1 MNDRLIVLG
10 TGNANVTHCYNT
22 CFAIDT
28 AEGLLLC
35 DAGGGS
41 GILRQ
46 LEVAGIGWEQIHHL
60 ILTHAHTDHILGAVW
75 VIRMIATRMNNG
87 KYEGDLHIYC
97 SSAVREGLVQMAQF
111 TLQKKMTDRLGDRIH
126 FHEIADGSRETMLGR
141 EVTFFDIRSTKMQQ
155 HGFTM
160 PLSGGRKLCCLGDE
174 PYNPDCRA
182 YVENADWLLCEAFCL
197 YGDRERF
204 KPYEKHHS
212 TVKEACEL
220 AQGLHIPNL
229 VLWHTEDKTIA
240 QRKQRYTEEG
250 RQYYTGRLFVP
261 DDLDVIEL
269 DGRINFDNHDSRIR
283 FVDLLLERSL
293 TQAIPQYE
301 LPEGYRFEYYQPGD
315 RDSWIDI
322 ECSAR
327 ELVSHEQGVE
337 VWQQYYGKV
346 EHLLHDRMLFV
357 VNAEGAKIATATA
370 YPTDEPGLGQ
380 VHWVAV
386 KREEQERGI
395 AKALMTRVLQV
406 MHEHGDT
413 RAMLHT
419 QTVTWVAVRMYL
431 NLGFRPT
438 AQSAQE
444 HAEGWRIIR
453 TLTHHAALEGIEPAS
468 MERVLH

>member
-1 MNDRLIVLG
+1 MTDRLIVLG

-28 AEGLLLC
+28 AQGLLLC

-41 GILRQ
+41 GILCQ
-46 LEVAGIGWEQIHHL
+46 LEKAGIGWEQIHHL

-75 VIRMIATRMNNG
+75 VLRMIATRMNNG

-97 SSAVREGLVQMAQF
+97 SEAVRNGLTQMAYF
-111 TLQKKMTDRLGDRIH
+111 TLQKKMTDRLNDRIH
-126 FHEIADGSRETMLGR
+126 IHVITDGSRETMLGR

-155 HGFTM
+155 HGFTL

-174 PYNPDCRA
+174 PYNPACRA
-182 YVENADWLLCEAFCL
+182 YVEGADWLLCEAFCL

-240 QRKQRYTEEG
+240 QRKERYTAEG
-250 RQYYTGRLFVP
+250 RQFYNGRLYVP
-261 DDLDVIEL
+261 DDLDVIDL
-269 DGRINFDNHDSRIR
+269 DGKLNFDNHDSRIL

-293 TQAIPQYE
+293 TEVLPQYE
-301 LPEGYRFEYYQPGD
+301 LPEGYHFAFYQPGD

-322 ECSAR
+322 ERSAR
-327 ELVSHEQGVE
+327 ELRSHEQGVE
-337 VWQQYYGKV
+337 VWQQYYGDV
-346 EHLLHDRMLFV
+346 ETLLCDRMLFV
-357 VNAEGAKIATATA
+357 VNEKGEKVATATA
-370 YPTDEPGLGQ
+370 YPTDDPQLGQ

-386 KREEQERGI
+386 KREEQEKGI
-395 AKALMTRVLQV
+395 AKALMAKVLQV
-406 MHEHGDT
+406 MVEHGNT

-438 AQSAQE
+438 EKSAQE

-453 TLTHHAALEGIEPAS
+453 TLTDHPALAHIEPA
-468 MERVLH
+468 ENVLA